1 MSDQPPSPPALPVSP
16 PWPRSVKTIAA
27 TTFLVLGALALWR
40 FSEFVQLFVLAALM
54 AFILH
59 PILAL
64 LQRWVRLPRGVAVL
78 VTYVLFVLVIGV
90 VGLLVGALVQTQIG
104 GLINNVLETVRGITA
119 FVEQFLSSLTNT
131 SFQLGR
137 FRLQLPAFQA
147 SEVLPQFYESLVN
160 QASDFIGQGG
170 SLVTGVA
177 QTALVTLTRGIVMV
191 VLSIYLLLDGPRI
204 FTFFERTAQQG
215 GYGDDAA
222 ILIEEFQSTWNTY
235 FRGQVLLA
243 LIMGVLVSAALFA
256 LRVDNPLALGIL
268 AGVFELVPVLGQ
280 YLSMAIIAGLVF
292 FQPEPAGG
300 LQPWLYT
307 LIVAGVLF
315 GIQQIQGNV
324 ILPRIHGRTLA
335 LHPVLILLGVLMG
348 ASTAGVLGAVLAP
361 PLLATIKLFSVYIW
375 RKMLDAPPFQ
385 EGERG
390 RQGEGEARRG
400 GDFTIH
406 N

>member
-1 MSDQPPSPPALPVSP
+1 
-16 PWPRSVKTIAA
+16 
-27 TTFLVLGALALWR
+27 
-40 FSEFVQLFVLAALM
+40 
-54 AFILH
+54 
-59 PILAL
+59 
-64 LQRWVRLPRGVAVL
+64 
-78 VTYVLFVLVIGV
+78 
-90 VGLLVGALVQTQIG
+90 VQTQIG

>member
-1 MSDQPPSPPALPVSP
+1 MPDQPPLPSSSVSP
-16 PWPRSVKTIAA
+16 PWPRTVKTIAA
-27 TTFLVLGALALWR
+27 VTFLVLGALAFWR
-40 FSEFVQLFVLAALM
+40 FFEFVQLFVLAALL

-59 PILAL
+59 PILAF

-78 VTYVLFVLVIGV
+78 VTYILFVVVIGGL
-90 VGLLVGALVQTQIG
+90 GLLVGALVQTQIG
-104 GLINNVLETVRGITA
+104 GLINNVLETVRGITV
-119 FVEQFLSSLTNT
+119 FVEQLLVRLTNT
-131 SFQLGR
+131 TFQLGR
-137 FRLQLPAFQA
+137 FRLQLPPIQA
-147 SEVLPQFYESLVN
+147 SQVLPQFYESLVS
-160 QASDFIGQGG
+160 QASEFIGQGG

-204 FTFFERTAQQG
+204 FAFLQKTAQQS
-215 GYGDDAA
+215 GYGADAA
-222 ILIEEFQSTWNTY
+222 ILIEDFQSTWNTY

-268 AGVFELVPVLGQ
+268 AGVLELAPVLGQ
-280 YLSMAIIAGLVF
+280 YLTMVIIVVLVY
-292 FQPEPAGG
+292 FQPEPAAG

-307 LIVAGVLF
+307 LLVAVVLF

-348 ASTAGVLGAVLAP
+348 ASFAGVLGAILAP

-375 RKMLDAPPFQ
+375 RKMLDVPPFEDEEAQRQ
-385 EGERG
+385 EPRETRSENG
-390 RQGEGEARRG
+390 
-400 GDFTIH
+400 
-406 N
+406 

>member
-1 MSDQPPSPPALPVSP
+1 MPDQPPLPSSSVSP
-16 PWPRSVKTIAA
+16 PWPRTVKTIAA
-27 TTFLVLGALALWR
+27 VTFLVLGALAFWR
-40 FSEFVQLFVLAALM
+40 FFEFVQLFVLAALL

-59 PILAL
+59 PILAF

-78 VTYVLFVLVIGV
+78 VTYILFVVVIGGL
-90 VGLLVGALVQTQIG
+90 GLLVGALVQTQIG
-104 GLINNVLETVRGITA
+104 GLINNVLETVRGITV
-119 FVEQFLSSLTNT
+119 FVEQLLVRLTNT
-131 SFQLGR
+131 TFQLGR
-137 FRLQLPAFQA
+137 FRLQLPPIQA
-147 SEVLPQFYESLVN
+147 SQVLPQFYESLVS
-160 QASDFIGQGG
+160 QASEFIGQGG

-204 FTFFERTAQQG
+204 FAFLQKTAQQS
-215 GYGDDAA
+215 GYGADAA
-222 ILIEEFQSTWNTY
+222 ILIEDFQSTWNTY
-235 FRGQVLLA
+235 FRGQMLLA

-268 AGVFELVPVLGQ
+268 AGVLELAPVLGQ
-280 YLSMAIIAGLVF
+280 YLTMVIIVVLVY
-292 FQPEPAGG
+292 FQPEPAAG

-307 LIVAGVLF
+307 LLVAVVLF

-348 ASTAGVLGAVLAP
+348 ASFAGVLGAILAP

-375 RKMLDAPPFQ
+375 RKMLDVPPFDDEEAQRQ
-385 EGERG
+385 EPRETRSENG
-390 RQGEGEARRG
+390 
-400 GDFTIH
+400 
-406 N
+406 